1 MKPDITSAYVNGGI
15 MGIGIMLINSGMLGI
30 VTKEYVGGGILLVA
44 GLLSLLVREVV
55 KHYLRNIPNSV
66 IGSPTVETPLETETS
81 LPKK

>member
-55 KHYLRNIPNSV
+55 KHYFPTTPSSV
-66 IGSPTVETPLETETS
+66 IGSPTVDSSTQVNTS